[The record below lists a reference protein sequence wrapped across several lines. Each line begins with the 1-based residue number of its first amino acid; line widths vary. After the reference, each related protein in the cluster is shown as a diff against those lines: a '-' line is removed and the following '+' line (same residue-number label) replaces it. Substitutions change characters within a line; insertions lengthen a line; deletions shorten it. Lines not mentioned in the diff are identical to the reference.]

1 MAKGRGGAC
10 ATARAPREEPGS
22 LPAAPSEGPGA
33 SAGKPA
39 ARGCGP
45 GSRRGPGALAALRA
59 PQVPSDAWRAV
70 ARELGAASTT
80 DSSPRARARGG
91 HWEEGG
97 VRVTGRGGA
106 AAAGVRAG
114 RTGAARAE
122 PHAARSRAAD
132 AAQGSPAAG
141 VAAGPRPLT
150 RSARWADKLR
160 APPLRR
166 RRASRAGAEPEAGA
180 GPAPLHQFPEGVKT
194 IHAHSKPRK
203 QLKGYAEQNVAPF
216 SS

>member
-1 MAKGRGGAC
+1 MAKAPAPALENWPHVGAGPVPADAAQRAEGR
-10 ATARAPREEPGS
+10 S
-22 LPAAPSEGPGA
+22 AA
-33 SAGKPA
+33 
-39 ARGCGP
+39 
-45 GSRRGPGALAALRA
+45 RRGPRALAALRA
-59 PQVPSDAWRAV
+59 PQVPSDTWRAV

-80 DSSPRARARGG
+80 DSSPGARARGG

-97 VRVTGRGGA
+97 ARVTGRGGA

-160 APPLRR
+160 APALRR